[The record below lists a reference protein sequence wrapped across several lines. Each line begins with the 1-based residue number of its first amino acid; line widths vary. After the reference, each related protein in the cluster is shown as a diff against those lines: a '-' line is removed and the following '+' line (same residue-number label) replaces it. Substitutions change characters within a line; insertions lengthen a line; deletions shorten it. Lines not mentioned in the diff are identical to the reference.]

1 MDGGRGSCHTLR
13 TTNSSCNTSKEPTTD
28 DIDPNDS
35 GPNLLDHIH
44 NSSHP
49 SEAQLSGYRED
60 LEEFM
65 EDMLMRAKEADN
77 FLSGLNKF
85 LTSFKGLQRLH
96 APTASIVYALHN
108 ILYGQTVILSAPI
121 LSVNLYSNFRWVD
134 VIPYNHLVK
143 V

>member
-49 SEAQLSGYRED
+49 SEVQLSGWD
-60 LEEFM
+60 LLG
-65 EDMLMRAKEADN
+65 DMLMRAKEADHN
-77 FLSGLNKF
+77 FLSGLSKF
-85 LTSFKGLQRLH
+85 LTSFKGLQRSH
-96 APTASIVYALHN
+96 APTASIAYALHN
-108 ILYGQTVILSAPI
+108 ILYGQTVSLSAPI
-121 LSVNLYSNFRWVD
+121 LSVNLYSNFRWV
-134 VIPYNHLVK
+134 VTPATLMLTVH
-143 V
+143 